1 MALIGTRVG
10 GAVRKLL
17 ARVLSRILAEIWRT
31 RRVDG
36 NPQTEVCAT
45 WATWATWALFILLLP
60 LQAGA
65 TTYYVAAT
73 GSDSNNGTS
82 TAAAW
87 QTIAKVNGATFSPGD
102 SILFNRGEVWYGT
115 ALTVPSSGTSGAPIT
130 FGAYGSGANPVIK
143 GSTNFSTGGF
153 TLAPNTLTTI
163 FQRLSLGTYASDSAT
178 INFRQGIP
186 VGEISNAAVEL
197 SISVTASPSL
207 ALNITGTGIGPAA
220 TEPDATSITRI
231 TWNGGMDGTTVAAG
245 TTATSDTIA
254 YTLDNT
260 VPQIVT
266 LYSTSRNVAYYGGN
280 GESLYELFSGP
291 DQSQSA
297 SVTGYSAS
305 GGNVILAAIT
315 ATNVTA
321 YTYYA
326 AMAAAPVAV
335 WENDALLK
343 LANNPLGVDQT
354 PGSWYYDGTYLYIHA
369 SDGSNVATNGKL
381 YDYVT
386 ASSPTFTMWDNAK
399 SYLVINGIDQAE
411 TYNTSSATLGGLYLT
426 GSNSLV
432 ENLSVHDTFRH
443 GFCFY
448 TGATG
453 NVASNLTGYNS
464 YGTSPVCIYG
474 TGTNNNLLEKSVFYN
489 DTYLREANVVTG
501 SVWSVIVAHGGSSGN
516 VVDSCVL
523 YSTAGPY
530 RSNTYAAHGY
540 GMLVGDSGTSV
551 TFSHNEVYGNFEWG
565 VYVGQN
571 GDFGEGPAGQITAWG
586 NLIDASQSYLSASG
600 GAAAYFYGAAGN
612 ILYNNTIYAPLMTN
626 AAISALSTSTGTL
639 VKNNIVY
646 AGGYAAVDST
656 SETGTAFDYNDYFSA
671 SGTPFSWGGTAY
683 SFSGWQTNGSQDA
696 HSLTG
701 NPSLA
706 NASALPSGGNY
717 SVLANSAAIDAGVN
731 LGSAYQMAL
740 SPASAWPSGVSLF
753 NQNLA
758 GGGWEIG
765 AYVYQAN
772 GSTRLLLGCC
782 Q

>member
-1 MALIGTRVG
+1 MRRDAVGVITGLWAGICGAG
-10 GAVRKLL
+10 GA
-17 ARVLSRILAEIWRT
+17 E
-31 RRVDG
+31 G
-36 NPQTEVCAT
+36 NPQAEACGAWPGVRFSF
-45 WATWATWALFILLLP
+45 ALALLLLVSVP
-60 LQAGA
+60 AGA
-65 TTYYVAAT
+65 TTYYVAAA
-73 GSDSNNGTS
+73 GSDSNSGTS
-82 TAAAW
+82 TGSPW
-87 QTIAKVNGATFSPGD
+87 QTITKVNGSTFSPGD
-102 SILFNRGEVWYGT
+102 SILFNRGDVWYGM
-115 ALTVPSSGTSGAPIT
+115 ALTVPSSGTSSAPIT
-130 FGAYGSGANPVIK
+130 FGAYGTGANPIIK
-143 GSTNFSTGGF
+143 GSTNLTTSGY

-163 FQRLSLGTYASDSAT
+163 FHRPSLGTYASDSET

-186 VGEISNAAVEL
+186 VGEISNAAVEI

-220 TEPDATSITRI
+220 TEPNATSITRI
-231 TWNGGMDGTTVAAG
+231 TWNGGMDGTTVPAG
-245 TTATSDTIA
+245 TTVTSDTIA

-291 DQSQSA
+291 DESQSA
-297 SVTGYSAS
+297 SVTGYSAA
-305 GGNVILAAIT
+305 GGDVILEAIT

-326 AMAAAPVAV
+326 ALASAPVAV

-354 PGSWYYDGTYLYIHA
+354 AGSWYYDGTYLYIHA
-369 SDGSNVATNGKL
+369 SDGSNVATNGKI

-386 ASSPTFTMWDNAK
+386 ASSPTYTMWDNAK

-411 TYNTSSATLGGLYLT
+411 TYNASSATLGGLYLT

-453 NVASNLTGYNS
+453 DTATNLTGYNS

-474 TGTNNNLLEKSVFYN
+474 TGTNNNLLEKSEFYN

-501 SVWSVIVAHGGSSGN
+501 SVWSVVVAHGGSSGN

-523 YSTAGPY
+523 FSTAGPY
-530 RSNTYAAHGY
+530 RSDTYVAHGY
-540 GMLVGDSGTSV
+540 GMLVGDTGTSV
-551 TFSHNEVYGNFEWG
+551 TFSHNQVYGNFEWG
-565 VYVGQN
+565 IYVGEN

-586 NLIDASQSYLSASG
+586 NLIDASEAYQSASG
-600 GAAAYFYGAAGN
+600 GGAAYFYGATGN
-612 ILYNNTIYAPLMTN
+612 ILYNNTIVAPQMTN
-626 AAISALSTSTGTL
+626 PAISVLSSSTGTL

-646 AGGYAAVDST
+646 AGGYAVVDAT
-656 SETGTAFDYNDYFSA
+656 SESGTAFDYNDYFSA
-671 SGTPFSWGGTAY
+671 SGTPFSWAGTAY
-683 SFSGWQTNGSQDA
+683 TFSGWQTNSSQDA
-696 HSLTG
+696 HSLTA
-701 NPSLA
+701 NPAIA
-706 NASALPSGGNY
+706 NAAPLPSGGNY
-717 SVLANSAAIDAGVN
+717 SVLANSAAIDAGAN
-731 LGSAYQMAL
+731 LGSTYQMGL
-740 SPASAWPSGVSLF
+740 LPSSSWPGGVSLF

-765 AYVYQAN
+765 AYVYQGN
-772 GSTRLLLGCC
+772 GSTRLLMGCC
-782 Q
+782 E